1 MAEIENKSLSNIS
14 IIPLQNHIDGAWE
27 PVAEQLDV
35 PLCNANTGEVI
46 DHQRESSPEQLERAL
61 LAAERAYRS
70 NGSWSSSSP
79 AVRAEHLL
87 AAASVLDTKA
97 ADIAALDSLLT
108 GAVIHLTAR
117 LAAICAAAFR
127 GAAALLAEE
136 NDSRAPGPHMAPAF
150 VARASKR
157 RSGGADGL
165 KDAEGIVD
173 TMSKRLEG
181 LRVPSPATASDSAA
195 AAEGWRHMRARDLLI
210 ERRALG
216 PAAII
221 GPWNAPAGILS
232 HKLASALAA
241 GCPAIIKPSEWAPYS
256 AQLIVESLHE
266 AGLPGDACQ
275 LLHGAGAAGAVL
287 AADPRIASVSFTGG
301 LAAGRAVAAACAA
314 QIKPAQLELGGN
326 NPLLVLEDADL
337 EAAACGIVTGLITLN
352 GQWCRALGRLLVHRR
367 HQQALLD
374 LVAEKLGNLVCGSS
388 LDQHSEMGPLAHRAH
403 RELIQ
408 KQVDELISLGG
419 ETRQY
424 TRLPQLQG
432 WFYPPTLVTGLAPEQ
447 TMDEIFGPVA
457 CVHCFDDDAQAIHL
471 ANQTPFGLAAYV
483 FGEQQ
488 HCWQVAEHLRS
499 GMIKINAVTL
509 LNLSPEAPRP
519 AWGLSGLGDEGTRE
533 TFEFFRGTRVIGVA
547 G

>member
-1 MAEIENKSLSNIS
+1 MAGIENKSLSNIS

-27 PVAEQLDV
+27 PVAKQLDA

-46 DHQRESSPEQLERAL
+46 DQQRESSPEQLERAL

-79 AVRAEHLL
+79 AVRAEYLL

-97 ADIAALDSLLT
+97 ADIAALDSLFT

-127 GAAALLAEE
+127 GAAALLGEE
-136 NDSRAPGPHMAPAF
+136 ND
-150 VARASKR
+150 
-157 RSGGADGL
+157 D
-165 KDAEGIVD
+165 
-173 TMSKRLEG
+173 
-181 LRVPSPATASDSAA
+181 
-195 AAEGWRHMRARDLLI
+195 RARDLLI

-241 GCPAIIKPSEWAPYS
+241 GCPVIIKPSEWAPYS
-256 AQLIVESLHE
+256 AQLIVESLHQ

-367 HQQALLD
+367 RQQALLD

-388 LDQHSEMGPLAHRAH
+388 LDQHSEMGALGAPGAPGTHPKTGRRAH
-403 RELIQ
+403 R
-408 KQVDELISLGG
+408 
-419 ETRQY
+419 
-424 TRLPQLQG
+424 PG
-432 WFYPPTLVTGLAPEQ
+432 W
-447 TMDEIFGPVA
+447 
-457 CVHCFDDDAQAIHL
+457 
-471 ANQTPFGLAAYV
+471 
-483 FGEQQ
+483 
-488 HCWQVAEHLRS
+488 
-499 GMIKINAVTL
+499 
-509 LNLSPEAPRP
+509 
-519 AWGLSGLGDEGTRE
+519 
-533 TFEFFRGTRVIGVA
+533 
-547 G
+547 

>member
-27 PVAEQLDV
+27 PVAKQLDM

-79 AVRAEHLL
+79 AVRAEYLL

-97 ADIAALDSLLT
+97 ADIAALDSLFT

-136 NDSRAPGPHMAPAF
+136 NDN
-150 VARASKR
+150 
-157 RSGGADGL
+157 
-165 KDAEGIVD
+165 
-173 TMSKRLEG
+173 
-181 LRVPSPATASDSAA
+181 RVP
-195 AAEGWRHMRARDLLI
+195 GDLLI

-337 EAAACGIVTGLITLN
+337 EAAASGIVTGLITLN
-352 GQWCRALGRLLVHRR
+352 GQWCRAVGRLLVHRR

-408 KQVDELISLGG
+408 KQVDKLIALGG

-432 WFYPPTLVTGLAPEQ
+432 WFYPPTLVTGLTPEL
-447 TMDEIFGPVA
+447 TIDEIFGPVA

-488 HCWQVAEHLRS
+488 HCWKVAEHLRS
-499 GMIKINAVTL
+499 GVIKINAVTL